1 MEFLRKKYA
10 EPVNLTRLEANLVPS
25 SLKRKP
31 LVRQKPEFNESDKYN
46 GLDDLT
52 DLLTKTDRKTNKIE
66 IQRPDRPR
74 KPSKNLL
81 IQGRDEPLNN
91 SDNCVLHIGYND
103 REAAL
108 VCQVRTAN
116 FRALKQRLS
125 SVFQN
130 YNCRFR
136 AVHSEKQIFK
146 QMGLIHVLM
155 TCQTAMDFGN
165 LEEQLHQVALSCHAE
180 GCRIVSHEM
189 GALCFRCQPELIPE
203 VACKLKVFGYT
214 PLLTELGYCP
224 IGPLVKLKSPQLRR
238 YSEFLKNLRAD
249 ADIVKVYDNVQN
261 SVLQSMYTS

>member
-1 MEFLRKKYA
+1 MEVLRKKHV
-10 EPVNLTRLEANLVPS
+10 EPANLTRLEANLVPS

-31 LVRQKPEFNESDKYN
+31 LVRQKPDINESDKYN
-46 GLDDLT
+46 GLDDMT
-52 DLLTKTDRKTNKIE
+52 DPLTKTDRKSKKIE
-66 IQRPDRPR
+66 LVRPNRPR
-74 KPSKNLL
+74 KLSKKLL
-81 IQGRDEPLNN
+81 RQVREEPLSN

-108 VCQVRTAN
+108 VCQVRTRN
-116 FRALKQRLS
+116 LRALKQRLS

-136 AVHSEKQIFK
+136 AVHSERQIFK
-146 QMGLIHVLM
+146 QMGFIHVLM
-155 TCQTAMDFGN
+155 TCQTAMDFVD
-165 LEEQLHQVALSCHAE
+165 LDEQLHQVALSCHAE

-189 GALCFRCQPELIPE
+189 GALCFRCHPEHIPE
-203 VACKLKVFGYT
+203 VACKLKVFGYK

-224 IGPLVKLKSPQLRR
+224 IGPLVRLKSPQLKR
-238 YSEFLKNLRAD
+238 YSEFLKCLRAE